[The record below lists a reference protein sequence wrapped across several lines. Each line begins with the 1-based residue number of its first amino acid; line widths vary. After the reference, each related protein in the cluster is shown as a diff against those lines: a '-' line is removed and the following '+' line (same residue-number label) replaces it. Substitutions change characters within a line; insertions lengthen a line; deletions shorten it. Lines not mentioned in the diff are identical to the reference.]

1 MNKSLFFSLFLLIS
15 VGVCAQ
21 TGFENTSNLISI
33 DSARTKKT
41 AIKIYPNPSYGKLSV
56 TASTAS
62 PLHFYV
68 FDMEGTLVFQ
78 AVFAAR
84 ASEHRAGREGRA
96 HRAGPHRAERQ
107 AEGMAR
113 SRAVGLAREQRPGAS
128 SSEGRGHCENAER
141 G

>member
-78 AVFAAR
+78 AVLQNK
-84 ASEHRAGREGRA
+84 
-96 HRAGPHRAERQ
+96 ERS
-107 AEGMAR
+107 AISLRRMRKTGYAIGKNWFL
-113 SRAVGLAREQRPGAS
+113 SPP
-128 SSEGRGHCENAER
+128 GRGKGWVIA
-141 G
+141 

>member
-78 AVFAAR
+78 AVLQNK
-84 ASEHRAGREGRA
+84 
-96 HRAGPHRAERQ
+96 ER
-107 AEGMAR
+107 
-113 SRAVGLAREQRPGAS
+113 STI
-128 SSEGRGHCENAER
+128 ENLQKGTYAYDVFEKDESIES
-141 G
+141 GKIIIK